1 VGNVIS
7 FLLSVKETAQYGI
20 SLKNKEK
27 SHKTLHS
34 QAYNATH
41 YSSAFQKNVK
51 SLFFF
56 KKKFR
61 IIAPIFVLVIL
72 GGYFAI
78 KESYS
83 P

>member
-1 VGNVIS
+1 M
-7 FLLSVKETAQYGI
+7 
-20 SLKNKEK
+20 
-27 SHKTLHS
+27 
-34 QAYNATH
+34 
-41 YSSAFQKNVK
+41 FQKNVK
-51 SLFFF
+51 SLFFL

-61 IIAPIFVLVIL
+61 IISPIFVLVIL